1 MRISASVGSG
11 CDRPRPDI
19 NQPVDSE
26 ETRRTSLPALVPE
39 ATRSAAAPAV
49 IIRPVATLL
58 AQLVAGAENLP
69 ASRVRRRADPQTGA
83 DTYRATAELA
93 PSHQRR
99 AVCIF

>member
-19 NQPVDSE
+19 NQSVDSQAA
-26 ETRRTSLPALVPE
+26 RGASLPALVPK
-39 ATRSAAAPAV
+39 ATRSATAHAV
-49 IIRPVATLL
+49 IVRPVATLL

-69 ASRVRRRADPQTGA
+69 ASRVRRRTDPQTGA

-93 PSHQRR
+93 PPHQRR
-99 AVCIF
+99 AVRIF